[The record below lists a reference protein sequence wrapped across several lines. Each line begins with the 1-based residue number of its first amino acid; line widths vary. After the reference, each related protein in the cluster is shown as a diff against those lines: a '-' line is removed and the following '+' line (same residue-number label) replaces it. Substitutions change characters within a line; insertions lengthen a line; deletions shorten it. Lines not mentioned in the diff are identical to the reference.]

1 MRPCCMV
8 QGSLSNALWWPKC
21 VKSRDIILLTK
32 VHRVTAVVFPVVVYI
47 CESCIIKKVKC
58 QRVDAFEPWCW
69 RRLLRV
75 PWTARRSKQIN
86 LKGNQL
92 RILTGRT
99 DAEAPYF
106 GHLIRTANS
115 LEKSLMLGKIK
126 GRRRRGYQRMR
137 WLHAITDAMD
147 VSLSKLWKIVKG
159 REAWHYT
166 AVHGISK
173 SQTQLGDWTAAMTN
187 GKEIQKRGDACTYT
201 EDALCSTVETSTT
214 L

>member
-1 MRPCCMV
+1 MRPYCMV

-21 VKSRDIILLTK
+21 VKSRDITLLTK
-32 VHRVTAVVFPVVVYI
+32 VRIVTAVVFPVVMYS
-47 CESCIIKKVKC
+47 CESCIIKRIKC

-92 RILTGRT
+92 WILTGRT

-106 GHLIRTANS
+106 GHLLRTANS

-147 VSLSKLWKIVKG
+147 VSLSKLWKTVKG
-159 REAWHYT
+159 REAWHIYCSPWGLKESDT
-166 AVHGISK
+166 TGWLNSSNDK
-173 SQTQLGDWTAAMTN
+173 WE
-187 GKEIQKRGDACTYT
+187 GKPKTGGCVYIYRGCTLQY
-201 EDALCSTVETSTT
+201 SRN
-214 L
+214 